1 VVLGPVLSTALAEGL
16 LALPFPAVSARQIGE
31 MLGVGSS
38 RGAGWC
44 LSAMTAFTMSIYDSI
59 SFFSSCIVRL
69 DRRRIPSLRFGG
81 FDER

>member
-1 VVLGPVLSTALAEGL
+1 
-16 LALPFPAVSARQIGE
+16 
-31 MLGVGSS
+31 
-38 RGAGWC
+38 
-44 LSAMTAFTMSIYDSI
+44 MTAFTMSIYDSI

>member
-1 VVLGPVLSTALAEGL
+1 VFE
-16 LALPFPAVSARQIGE
+16 RD
-31 MLGVGSS
+31 
-38 RGAGWC
+38 
-44 LSAMTAFTMSIYDSI
+44 DSI